1 MPQDP
6 MAMARAVQAIMGQA
20 GAWLTQYKSDRA
32 ARGLGFSPEDLAET
46 RGVRDSAPAASGR

>member
-1 MPQDP
+1 

-20 GAWLTQYKSDRA
+20 GAWLTQYKSDLA